1 MTYQTKWQTFCWEKK
16 CSKTDYLFVDETGF
30 DDKRKWV
37 SVKMFDKVENPECR
51 SASKIL
57 TRANF
62 SSSKNKVQEVI
73 LSIQEKSELQTS
85 QNTVGI
91 WYTDVSWS
99 HRGWAANGLDF
110 KWLPNYLKFVQMD
123 TFLSRSNC
131 NPESNIGISSRWFI
145 NGHECSF
152 SYNLICNIAEI
163 TDWPEIQQQIF
174 KLLRSVLW
182 RLG

>member
-1 MTYQTKWQTFCWEKK
+1 MYAFYLILYRSQRARLIGFSICSILLALDIEDGCGHDLSNEMANFLLGKK

-99 HRGWAANGLDF
+99 HRGWAANGPDF
-110 KWLPNYLKFVQMD
+110 KWLPN
-123 TFLSRSNC
+123 
-131 NPESNIGISSRWFI
+131 
-145 NGHECSF
+145 
-152 SYNLICNIAEI
+152 
-163 TDWPEIQQQIF
+163 
-174 KLLRSVLW
+174 
-182 RLG
+182 